1 MFRKVKSRS
10 NLRQRVLSDDDGD
23 DDDGGGGDGSS
34 GAVSG
39 TSAAFANKGTSVSRT
54 VKHQQQQHAEKVNK
68 AEGNQEPQ
76 AGVVTEEHH
85 LLSFDN
91 FEGDDIT
98 DFKIKR
104 KDPNKRLEKLSKR
117 AKLRQKIENEV
128 TEDETKVVIK
138 QMKPNI
144 KLEEPSMKNLYIQSS
159 HHWEVKKEAEQEERG
174 TEPDSVI
181 RNKFPS
187 AFRGEIPDAKTV
199 YEARKK
205 REKMRLVGSNGQIPL
220 DDVQRLKDKS
230 VARSRLIRE
239 DENDLSDED
248 PEDGRFY
255 SLKALAADDDER
267 RRNDHMDFLAHEGG
281 ENDDDREQSD
291 DEVTRWEKEQMKKG
305 VSSHKVEMLERERAK
320 MEAVMKAIR
329 SSMELPSENREQLPM
344 EMDIDFSGTDVL
356 SASQV
361 GRVSGQT
368 TAVSLKGIISR
379 LQQRK
384 KDGKE
389 SLNAREAEFEKANMQ
404 IQENKEMISK
414 LEMEEPQIRERFQVY
429 QDMRA
434 YARDLLECL
443 SEKIN
448 EVKDLESRMAEI
460 LDGRARKLRTRRRND
475 VHDMYDECSAAAAG
489 RPLHQRAPEILQ
501 RAAEREARR
510 QDLCYL
516 QYHDFRSR
524 RRRMRENT
532 LEGVSHEEGLSTD
545 DEETNSEI
553 VARQQSINEIRAAA
567 NVVFVDALDDFCR
580 IDRILSRFVDWLAR
594 DEESFTSAYI
604 HLCIPKLISLFIR
617 LELLD
622 WGPLENDNHPV
633 NSMRWYED
641 LITCAAASSNINTE
655 HPVVVSFVPLCI
667 EKVVLWKVIDLVRER
682 WDPLSQH
689 QCRNLGILLN
699 QLIDECPTLVPSS
712 RSVQKLLQTICLRA
726 QDAIDEDLFVPIYSK
741 QAVENLATG
750 CKAFLDRQTWTSVKL
765 IRCLSCLSSV
775 LSEEKMREL
784 VLDGIVNRMMPALQC
799 ATISDQ
805 SMIRK
810 CRALMKLVPVA
821 WREDGTRIAL
831 RNFNDLLGK
840 VAEEHKNNR
849 HLDICAS
856 CVLRVM
862 DWTRAM
868 VIIERFERMTKVN
881 LRGLELLLLSIRE
894 ANSLMDSVSL
904 MSKKR
909 DASEKIDQL
918 LGGLQQV
925 LNLRTQLNIIDRERF
940 DDRIEPIRIQI
951 QGIVNSL
958 NNVAIVEASGEN
970 VYNDLYEKSLTAEA
984 TKGDGGELEGKQI
997 SSLYLQAEQAK
1008 MNAAEMRKLA
1018 SDVEDLN
1025 EMMMQ
1030 LAQLVH
1036 AQHEVVDSIEEHI
1049 EKTQSDVHEGH
1060 KNLKKAE
1067 AAKTAKYPMV
1077 AAVVGGVT
1085 AGGPVGF
1092 AAGSTIAGLFAAFGG
1107 AIAG

>member
-1 MFRKVKSRS
+1 MFRKTKSRS
-10 NLRQRVLSDDDGD
+10 NLRQRVLSDDDD
-23 DDDGGGGDGSS
+23 DDDGGGNESGGVGSGIS
-34 GAVSG
+34 VVS
-39 TSAAFANKGTSVSRT
+39 TIKGTSVSRT
-54 VKHQQQQHAEKVNK
+54 TKQQQQQHAEKVNK
-68 AEGNQEPQ
+68 AEGNQESQ

-104 KDPNKRLEKLSKR
+104 KDPNKRLDKLTKR
-117 AKLRQKIENEV
+117 AKLRQKAD
-128 TEDETKVVIK
+128 DETMERETGVVVKQIK
-138 QMKPNI
+138 QEVKTD
-144 KLEEPSMKNLYIQSS
+144 EPSTKNINTNTSQQ
-159 HHWEVKKEAEQEERG
+159 WKTKNDPEQEGNGLEQ
-174 TEPDSVI
+174 DSVI
-181 RNKFPS
+181 RSKFPS

-248 PEDGRFY
+248 QEDGRFY
-255 SLKALAADDDER
+255 SLKGLAADDDER
-267 RRNDHMDFLAHEGG
+267 RRNEHMDFLAHEGG
-281 ENDDDREQSD
+281 ESDGGHEQSD
-291 DEVTRWEKEQMKKG
+291 EEVTRWEREQMKKG

-320 MEAVMKAIR
+320 MEAVIKAIR
-329 SSMELPSENREQLPM
+329 SSMELPPENREQLPM
-344 EMDIDFSGTDVL
+344 EMDIDFSETDML
-356 SASQV
+356 SVSQA

-368 TAVSLKGIISR
+368 TAVSLKEILSK

-389 SLNAREAEFEKANMQ
+389 SVNARKAEFEKTNVQ
-404 IQENKEMISK
+404 IQENKEMIGK
-414 LEMEEPQIRERFQVY
+414 FEMEEPRIRERFQIY

-443 SEKIN
+443 SEKIG
-448 EVKDLESRMAEI
+448 EVKGLENRMAEI
-460 LDGRARKLRTRRRND
+460 LDGRARRLRARRRND
-475 VHDMYDECSAAAAG
+475 VHDIYDECSAAAAG
-489 RPLHQRAPEILQ
+489 RPLHQRAPEITQ
-501 RAAEREARR
+501 RAAEREAR
-510 QDLCYL
+510 
-516 QYHDFRSR
+516 RSR

-553 VARQQSINEIRAAA
+553 VARQQSIDEIRAAA

-580 IDRILSRFVDWLAR
+580 IDRILSRFIDWLAH
-594 DEESFTSAYI
+594 DEESFTNAYI

-617 LELLD
+617 LELID
-622 WGPLENDNHPV
+622 WGPLENDSRPM

-641 LITCAAASSNINTE
+641 LITCAATSSNINVE
-655 HPVVVSFVPLCI
+655 HPVVVSLVPLCI
-667 EKVVLWKVIDLVRER
+667 EKVVLWKITDLIRER

-689 QCRNLGILLN
+689 QCRNLGFLLS

-712 RSVQKLLQTICLRA
+712 RPVQKLLQTICLRA

-765 IRCLSCLSSV
+765 IRCLNCFSAV

-784 VLDGIVNRMMPALQC
+784 VLDGIINRMMPALQC
-799 ATISDQ
+799 AIISDQ

-810 CRALMKLVPVA
+810 CRALMKLVPTA
-821 WREDGTRIAL
+821 WREDSTCIAL

-849 HLDICAS
+849 I
-856 CVLRVM
+856 M
-862 DWTRAM
+862 DWPRAL
-868 VIIERFERMTKVN
+868 IIIKRFDRMARVN
-881 LRGLELLLLSIRE
+881 LRELQLLLLNIDGT
-894 ANSLMDSVSL
+894 NSLVDS
-904 MSKKR
+904 KNKR
-909 DASEKIDQL
+909 DASQKVDQL
-918 LGGLQQV
+918 LDGLQQV
-925 LNLRTQLNIIDRERF
+925 LNVRSHLSAVDREHF
-940 DDRIEPIRIQI
+940 DVHIEPIRIQI
-951 QGIVNSL
+951 QSVINALNGIVATKTSETKN
-958 NNVAIVEASGEN
+958 I
-970 VYNDLYEKSLTAEA
+970 YDDLYEKSLLEERAEE
-984 TKGDGGELEGKQI
+984 DELQEEKQAKI
-997 SSLYLQAEQAK
+997 NSLHLQAKEAK
-1008 MNAAEMRKLA
+1008 ANAIEMKKLA
-1018 SDVEDLN
+1018 SDIEDLN

-1049 EKTQSDVHEGH
+1049 EKAQADVHKAH
-1060 KNLKKAE
+1060 KNLKKAQV
-1067 AAKTAKYPMV
+1067 AQTVKYPV
-1077 AAVVGGVT
+1077 IAATIGSIAV
-1085 AGGPVGF
+1085 GGPVGF
-1092 AAGSTIAGLFAAFGG
+1092 VAGSAVVGIFAAFGG
-1107 AIAG
+1107 AVAGVCSGKYFRQKVLETANRVDGS